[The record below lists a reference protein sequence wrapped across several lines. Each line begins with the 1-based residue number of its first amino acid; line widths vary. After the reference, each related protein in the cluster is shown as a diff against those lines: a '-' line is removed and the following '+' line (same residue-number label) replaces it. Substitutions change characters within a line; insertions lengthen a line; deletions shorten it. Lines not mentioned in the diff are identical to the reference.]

1 MAGKVIGK
9 VMNYGWAGKITRDAD
24 MIIDSRIVSDAS
36 GSTAIAFGSPVFLN
50 EDNTVRNFAS
60 ATDNDATMLAGI
72 AVSGVRQS
80 INYATQLADYQPA
93 TQCDILTR
101 GQVMVAIPSAA
112 AASVVAGG
120 AVYLDASAGT
130 FTPVATSNITTGY
143 KFTTGIVDPNYMV
156 EITIPTKNVL

>member
-24 MIIDSRIVSDAS
+24 MIIDSRIVSDAE
-36 GSTAIAFGSPVFLN
+36 GSTAIPFGAPVFLN
-50 EDNTVRNFAS
+50 DDNTVRNFAS
-60 ATDNDATMLAGI
+60 DADASRLAGV

-112 AASVVAGG
+112 AAAAVAGG
-120 AVYLDASAGT
+120 KVYLDATTGE
-130 FTPVATSNITTGY
+130 FTTASTSNIDTGY
-143 KFTTGIVDPNYMV
+143 KFTTGLVDANYMV
-156 EITIPTKNVL
+156 EITILNKNVL

>member
-50 EDNTVRNFAS
+50 ADNTVRNFL
-60 ATDNDATMLAGI
+60 ATDSDATMLAGV

-112 AASVVAGG
+112 AASVAAG
-120 AVYLDASAGT
+120 AKVYLDASAGT
-130 FTPVATSNITTGY
+130 FTPVATSNIDTGY
-143 KFTTGIVDPNYMV
+143 KFTTGLVDPNYMV

>member
-9 VMNYGWAGKITRDAD
+9 AMNYGWAGKITRDAD

-36 GSTAIAFGSPVFLN
+36 GSTEIAFGAPVFLN
-50 EDNTVRNFAS
+50 TDNTVRNFDS
-60 ATDNDATMLAGI
+60 ATDSDATMLAGV

-80 INYATQLADYQPA
+80 INYATQSAAYQPA

-112 AASVVAGG
+112 AASLAAGG
-120 AVYLDASAGT
+120 KVYLDASTGD
-130 FTPVATSNITTGY
+130 FTTASASNIDTGY
-143 KFTTGIVDPNYMV
+143 KFTTGLVDANYMV
-156 EITIPTKNVL
+156 EITILNKNVL